1 MNFRIK
7 IANKKEAIEALTLL
21 QKLTGKKIHA
31 EDLTPEQWVKL
42 YNVSH
47 FSYIGTTSR
56 DHICGFLHSGDKEVL
71 HYFTHLSEIISR
83 LVGYKEYVVRNV
95 GDYTA
100 NITKDGIEVGC
111 QKISFE
117 KFDEVAAMV
126 AKFRSEN

>member
-7 IANKKEAIEALTLL
+7 VKNNREAVEALTLL
-21 QKLTGKKIHA
+21 QKLTGKKIHR
-31 EDLTPEQWVKL
+31 DNLTPEQWVDDFDSSVYK
-42 YNVSH
+42 
-47 FSYIGTTSR
+47 YIGIYNDT
-56 DHICGFLHSGDKEVL
+56 IVGYEVAGNLEVL

-83 LVGYKEYVVRNV
+83 LVGYKVYVVKDV
-95 GDYTA
+95 GHYTA
-100 NITKDGIEVGC
+100 KITKDGIEVGC